1 MNQLFV
7 GIDISK
13 DRLDV
18 HIQPT
23 EERFSLAHEEAGVAE
38 LVRRLQGLAPQLV
51 VMEATGGYETTVAA
65 ALASAGLPVAVINP
79 RQIRDYARATGQLAK
94 TDRLD
99 ARVIAL
105 FAAAV
110 RPAVR
115 PAVRS
120 LPDDQAQQLGE
131 MTARRRQLVEML
143 GAEMNR
149 RRLVRDPRL
158 RERLRAHI
166 TWLEQALREVDDD
179 LRRLVRGSVL
189 WRETDDLLR
198 SAPGIGPVTSCT
210 LIADLPELG
219 HLDRRRIAAL
229 VGVAP
234 FNRDSG
240 TMRGR
245 RLVSGGRAPVRTV
258 LYMATLVA
266 IRHNPTIAAFYKRLR
281 AGGRPGKVALVAAMR
296 KLLTILNAIVR
307 ERRPWQPA

>member
-1 MNQLFV
+1 MNQPFV

-18 HIQPT
+18 HVQPT
-23 EERFSLAHEEAGVAE
+23 EERFSLAHDEAGVAE
-38 LVRRLQGLAPQLV
+38 LGRRLQGLAPQLV

-65 ALASAGLPVAVINP
+65 ALASAGLPVVVMNP

-110 RPAVR
+110 RPSVR
-115 PAVRS
+115 P
-120 LPDDQAQQLGE
+120 LPDAQAQQLGE
-131 MTARRRQLVEML
+131 VTARRRQLVDML
-143 GAEMNR
+143 GAEINR
-149 RRLVRDPRL
+149 RRLMRDQRL
-158 RERLRAHI
+158 RERLNAHI
-166 TWLEQALREVDDD
+166 AWLEQALREVDDD
-179 LRRLVRGSVL
+179 LRRLVRASAL

-198 SAPGIGPVTSCT
+198 SAPGIGKVTSCT

-240 TMRGR
+240 AMRGR
-245 RLVSGGRAPVRTV
+245 RLVSGGRASVRTV
-258 LYMATLVA
+258 LYMATLTA
-266 IRHNPTIAAFYKRLR
+266 IRHNPAIAVFYQRLR
-281 AGGRPGKVALVAAMR
+281 ASGRPGKVALLAAMR

-307 ERRPWQPA
+307 DRRPWQPA

>member
-23 EERFSLAHEEAGVAE
+23 EERFSLAHDEAGVAE
-38 LVRRLQGLAPQLV
+38 VVRRLQGVAPQLV

-65 ALASAGLPVAVINP
+65 ALGSAGLAVAVVNP

-105 FAAAV
+105 FAQAV

-115 PAVRS
+115 P
-120 LPDDQAQQLGE
+120 LPDEQAQQLGE
-131 MTARRRQLVEML
+131 VVARRRQLVDML
-143 GAEMNR
+143 SAEMNR
-149 RRLVRDPRL
+149 RRMVRDPRL
-158 RERLRAHI
+158 RERLHAHI
-166 TWLEQALREVDDD
+166 AWLEQAVREVDED
-179 LRRLVRGSVL
+179 LRRLVRGSAL

-198 SAPGIGPVTSCT
+198 SAPGIGKVTSCT

-245 RLVSGGRAPVRTV
+245 RIVTGGRASVRKV
-258 LYMATLVA
+258 LYMATLSA
-266 IRHNPTIAAFYKRLR
+266 IRRNPTIAAFYQRLR
-281 AGGRPGKVALVAAMR
+281 AGGRPGKVAVVAAMR

-307 ERRPWQPA
+307 ERRAWQPA

>member
-23 EERFSLAHEEAGVAE
+23 EERFSLPHDEAGMAE
-38 LVRRLQGLAPQLV
+38 VVRRLQGVAPQLV
-51 VMEATGGYETTVAA
+51 AMEATGGYEIGLAA
-65 ALASAGLPVAVINP
+65 ALGSAGLPVAVVNP
-79 RQIRDYARATGQLAK
+79 RQIRDYARATGQVAK

-105 FAAAV
+105 FAGAV
-110 RPAVR
+110 RPVVR
-115 PAVRS
+115 P
-120 LPDDQAQQLGE
+120 LPDEQAQQLGE
-131 MTARRRQLVEML
+131 VIARRRQLVDML
-143 GAEMNR
+143 VAETNR
-149 RRLVRDPRL
+149 RRMVRAPRL
-158 RERLRAHI
+158 RERLNAHI
-166 TWLEQALREVDDD
+166 TWLEQAVREVDDD
-179 LRRLVRGSVL
+179 LRRLVRSSVL

-198 SAPGIGPVTSCT
+198 SAPGIGEVTSCT

-240 TMRGR
+240 TLRGR
-245 RLVSGGRAPVRTV
+245 RMVSGGRASVRAV
-258 LYMATLVA
+258 LYMATLSA
-266 IRHNPTIAAFYKRLR
+266 IRYNPTIAAFYQRLR
-281 AGGRPGKVALVAAMR
+281 TPGRPGKVAVVAAMR

-307 ERRPWQPA
+307 ERQPWQPA

>member
-18 HIQPT
+18 HIQPM
-23 EERFSLAHEEAGVAE
+23 EERFSLAHDEVGVAE
-38 LVRRLQGLAPQLV
+38 LVRRLQGLTPQLV

-65 ALASAGLPVAVINP
+65 ALGSAGLPVAVVNP

-115 PAVRS
+115 P
-120 LPDDQAQQLGE
+120 LPDEQAQQLGE
-131 MTARRRQLVEML
+131 VTARRRQLVDML

-149 RRLVRDPRL
+149 RRLVRDQRL
-158 RERLRAHI
+158 RNRLNAHI

-179 LRRLVRGSVL
+179 LRRLVRSSVL

-245 RLVSGGRAPVRTV
+245 RIVSGGRASVRTV
-258 LYMATLVA
+258 LYMATLTA
-266 IRHNPTIAAFYKRLR
+266 IRHNPVIAAFYQRLR

>member
-13 DRLDV
+13 DRFDV

-23 EERFSLAHEEAGVAE
+23 EERFSLAHDEAGVAE
-38 LVRRLQGLAPQLV
+38 LVRRLQGLRPQLV

-65 ALASAGLPVAVINP
+65 ALGSAGLPVVVVNP

-115 PAVRS
+115 P
-120 LPDDQAQQLGE
+120 LPDAEARQLGE
-131 MTARRRQLVEML
+131 VTTRRRQLVDML
-143 GAEMNR
+143 GAEVNR
-149 RRLVRDPRL
+149 RRLVHDQRL
-158 RERLRAHI
+158 RERLNAHI
-166 TWLEQALREVDDD
+166 AWLEQALREVDDD
-179 LRRLVRGSVL
+179 LRRLVRSSVL

-245 RLVSGGRAPVRTV
+245 RIVSGGRASVRTV
-258 LYMATLVA
+258 LYMATLTA
-266 IRHNPTIAAFYKRLR
+266 IRHNPVIATFYQRLR

>member
-18 HIQPT
+18 HTQPT
-23 EERFSLAHEEAGVAE
+23 EDGFSLTHDEAGVAD

-65 ALASAGLPVAVINP
+65 ALGSAGLPVVVMNP

-99 ARVIAL
+99 ARIIAL

-110 RPAVR
+110 RPPVR
-115 PAVRS
+115 P
-120 LPDDQAQQLGE
+120 LPDAQAQQLGE
-131 MTARRRQLVEML
+131 VMTRRRQLVDML
-143 GAEMNR
+143 GAEINR
-149 RRLVRDPRL
+149 RRLLRDQRL
-158 RERLRAHI
+158 RERLNAHI
-166 TWLEQALREVDDD
+166 AWLEQALREVEDD
-179 LRRLVRGSVL
+179 LRRLVRGSAL

-198 SAPGIGPVTSCT
+198 SAPGIGKVTSCT

-245 RLVSGGRAPVRTV
+245 RLVSGGRAQVRTV

-266 IRHNPTIAAFYKRLR
+266 IRRNPAIAAFYQRLR

-296 KLLTILNAIVR
+296 KFLTILNAIVR